1 MGAGAAKRVDFEAE
15 ADDPLL
21 LLVETI
27 EQLSLARTVED
38 VAIVVRSAAR
48 RLSGADGV
56 CFVLKE
62 GDKCHYLDEEAIG
75 PLWKGRRFP
84 LTSCIS
90 GWAMINRQTAVIPD
104 IYLDDRIP
112 HDAYRPTFV
121 KSLVMTPVRPEEP
134 LAAIG
139 AYWAQV
145 REPSEEE
152 TAKLAAIA
160 RATATALENVRL
172 IASLEDSLKR
182 RDVLIREL
190 DHRVKNNL
198 AVVRAIAQQTLRSSP
213 SAEAFNESFMGR
225 LMTLSSAHDL
235 VAREAGGEARLR
247 DLLQQALAPFAGP
260 AAEQVSISGPDVRLG
275 PEIAVNF
282 QLAFHELA
290 SNAVRHGALSAPEGR
305 VSVDWR
311 VEGESLVLTWRERG
325 GPPAQ
330 APDRPGFGLRLIRD
344 GLPRSLG
351 GKAELAF
358 EPEGLRLDVS
368 APLSATIAVP

>member
-56 CFVLKE
+56 CFVLKD

-160 RATATALENVRL
+160 RATATELENVRL

-225 LMTLSSAHDL
+225 LMTLSSAHDR

-260 AAEQVSISGPDVRLG
+260 AAEQVSISGPEVRLG

-305 VSVDWR
+305 VSVDWQ
-311 VEGESLVLTWRERG
+311 VEGESLVLTWLERG
-325 GPPAQ
+325 GPPAL
-330 APDRPGFGLRLIRD
+330 APERPGFGLRLIRD